1 MTLVTIFW
9 LQKHDGRKRSS
20 IGKPSDASYV
30 GRAVNPPVS
39 GRGTTGRGSEAIP
52 MKLESHKAAAAQG
65 FGGLARDRGVWLQC
79 AIAALMYLLFA
90 GSIALG
96 QQRPSAYQVEAAYL
110 YNFSRFVE
118 WPAKTA
124 IPQSNSFTICV
135 LGEDPFGQ
143 ALDATLA
150 GETIGNQ
157 KVTARRISN
166 PQMSGDCQ
174 ILFIS
179 SSEAN
184 RLNKI
189 MEALNKN
196 AVLTVSDIPQFS
208 QRQGMI
214 QFVMEE
220 NRIRFEVNLT
230 ATQRAGLT
238 LSSELLK
245 VATAVRKSPQPGD

>member
-1 MTLVTIFW
+1 VTLETIFW

-20 IGKPSDASYV
+20 ISKPSDASYV

-39 GRGTTGRGSEAIP
+39 GCGNAGRGSEATT
-52 MKLESHKAAAAQG
+52 MKYEGHKAAAAQEC
-65 FGGLARDRGVWLQC
+65 GGLARDRGVWLRC
-79 AIAALMYLLFA
+79 AIAALVYLLLA

-118 WPAKTA
+118 WPAKGSL
-124 IPQSNSFTICV
+124 PQSNSFTICV

-157 KVTARRISN
+157 KVTARRISS
-166 PQMSGDCQ
+166 PQMSADCQ

-189 MEALNKN
+189 IEALNKN

-220 NRIRFEVNLT
+220 NRIRFEVNLA

>member
-1 MTLVTIFW
+1 MTLVEIFPF
-9 LQKHDGRKRSS
+9 KIHDRRKQSPTS
-20 IGKPSDASYV
+20 KSFHLKLV
-30 GRAVNPPVS
+30 GHETNPPVS
-39 GRGTTGRGSEAIP
+39 ERGNTGRGSEATL
-52 MKLESHKAAAAQG
+52 MKHESHKTAVAQEY
-65 FGGLARDRGVWLQC
+65 GGLAHEPSVWLQC
-79 AIAALMYLLFA
+79 AMAAVVYLLFA

-96 QQRPSAYQVEAAYL
+96 QQKPSEYQVEAAYL
-110 YNFSRFVE
+110 YNFGRFVE
-118 WPAKTA
+118 WPAKGSS
-124 IPQSNSFTICV
+124 PQNSSFTICV
-135 LGEDPFGQ
+135 LGDDPFGH

-150 GETIGNQ
+150 GEMIGNQ
-157 KVTARRISN
+157 KVTARRISS
-166 PQMSGDCQ
+166 PQMAADCQ

-189 MEALNKN
+189 MEALDKN

-214 QFVMEE
+214 QFVSEE

-245 VATAVRKSPQPGD
+245 VATAVRKNPQPED

>member
-1 MTLVTIFW
+1 VTIFW
-9 LQKHDGRKRSS
+9 LQKPDGRKRSS
-20 IGKPSDASYV
+20 ISKSSDLSFV
-30 GRAVNPPVS
+30 GRAVNLPVS
-39 GRGTTGRGSEAIP
+39 GCGNAGRGSEATP
-52 MKLESHKAAAAQG
+52 MKYESHKAAATQEYGSSAD
-65 FGGLARDRGVWLQC
+65 ARGIWLQC
-79 AIAALMYLLFA
+79 AVAAVVYLLFA

-96 QQRPSAYQVEAAYL
+96 QQRPNEYQVEAAYL
-110 YNFSRFVE
+110 YNFGRFVE
-118 WPAKTA
+118 WPAKSSP
-124 IPQSNSFTICV
+124 PQNSSFNICV
-135 LGEDPFGQ
+135 LGEDPFGH

-150 GETIGNQ
+150 GETIGKQ
-157 KVTARRISN
+157 RVTARRISS
-166 PQMSGDCQ
+166 PQMAVDCQ

-189 MEALNKN
+189 IEALDKN

-214 QFVMEE
+214 QFVLEE

-230 ATQRAGLT
+230 ATQRAGLA

-245 VATAVRKSPQPGD
+245 VATVVRKNPQPGD

>member
-1 MTLVTIFW
+1 VILVEIFR
-9 LQKHDGRKRSS
+9 LQVRDGRRRSS
-20 IGKPSDASYV
+20 ISKSSDPTHV

-39 GRGTTGRGSEAIP
+39 ARGNTGRGSEATP
-52 MKLESHKAAAAQG
+52 MKLESHKAAAAQEYG
-65 FGGLARDRGVWLQC
+65 RLERDRGVWLQR

-110 YNFSRFVE
+110 YNFGRFVE
-118 WPAKTA
+118 WPAKVA
-124 IPQSNSFTICV
+124 PPQSNSFTICV

-157 KVTARRISN
+157 RVVARRISN
-166 PQMSGDCQ
+166 PQMSADCQ

-189 MEALNKN
+189 LEALDKN

-245 VATAVRKSPQPGD
+245 VATAVRKGPLPGD

>member
-1 MTLVTIFW
+1 MTIFW
-9 LQKHDGRKRSS
+9 LQNHNRRKRGS
-20 IGKPSDASYV
+20 ISKPSDASYV

-39 GRGTTGRGSEAIP
+39 GRGTTWRRSETTP
-52 MKLESHKAAAAQG
+52 MKIESHKAVAPQEN
-65 FGGLARDRGVWLQC
+65 GGVARDRGVWLQC
-79 AIAALMYLLFA
+79 AMTALVCLLFA
-90 GSIALG
+90 SSSALG

-110 YNFSRFVE
+110 YNFGRFVE
-118 WPAKTA
+118 WPAKGAT
-124 IPQSNSFTICV
+124 PQNSSFTICV
-135 LGEDPFGQ
+135 LGDDPFGQ

-157 KVTARRISN
+157 KVTARRISS
-166 PQMSGDCQ
+166 PQMAADCQ

-189 MEALNKN
+189 IEALDKN

-208 QRQGMI
+208 RRQGMI
-214 QFVMEE
+214 QFVSEE

-245 VATAVRKSPQPGD
+245 VATAVRKNPQPGD

>member
-1 MTLVTIFW
+1 M
-9 LQKHDGRKRSS
+9 KR
-20 IGKPSDASYV
+20 
-30 GRAVNPPVS
+30 
-39 GRGTTGRGSEAIP
+39 
-52 MKLESHKAAAAQG
+52 ESQKAAAAQEYG
-65 FGGLARDRGVWLQC
+65 KLAHGRGAWLQSVR
-79 AIAALMYLLFA
+79 AALVYLLLA

-96 QQRPSAYQVEAAYL
+96 QQRPSEYQVEAAYL
-110 YNFSRFVE
+110 YNFGRFVE
-118 WPAKTA
+118 WPAKGAT
-124 IPQSNSFTICV
+124 QNGSFTICV

-157 KVTARRISN
+157 KVTARRISSA
-166 PQMSGDCQ
+166 QMSADCQ

-189 MEALNKN
+189 IEALDKI

-214 QFVMEE
+214 QFVLEE